1 MILVMYFLSFYR
13 STSSGLLFR
22 RVNSKMERVFTFAS
36 IKINAVSVCLLEKQ
50 RPSFYTYHTYDT
62 NAGRV

>member
-1 MILVMYFLSFYR
+1 
-13 STSSGLLFR
+13 
-22 RVNSKMERVFTFAS
+22 MERVFTFAS

-62 NAGRV
+62 NVGRV